1 MINQSDTIAA
11 LAEALSKAQGEME
24 GAKKTANNPH
34 FRNQYADLASVWD
47 ACRDALSSN
56 GLAVIQSPGPMADG
70 RMEMTTTLAH
80 KSGEWMR
87 GTLTIPLGKADAQ
100 AYGSATTYARRYALA
115 AFVGIAP
122 EDDDGNAATAAA
134 PKAERNVTPLRSGP
148 GQRKTPAQAKR
159 DGDSEKFLAE
169 VATLDLEGVR
179 KWFED
184 FDVLTAE
191 VPVQWLDSF
200 RDKLELRREEIMA
213 GARAANGEAELDAA
227 FRGAVG

>member
-47 ACRDALSSN
+47 ACREALSSN

-100 AYGSATTYARRYALA
+100 AYGSATPYARRYALA
-115 AFVGIAP
+115 AVVGIAP

-134 PKAERNVTPLRSGP
+134 PKAERNITPLRSGP
-148 GQRKTPAQAKR
+148 GERKTPAQAKR
-159 DGDSEKFLAE
+159 DGDSEKFKAE
-169 VATLDLEGVR
+169 VASLDLDGVDAWM
-179 KWFED
+179 KD
-184 FDVLTAE
+184 FDARTAHM
-191 VPVQWLDSF
+191 PVQWLDNC
-200 RDKLELRREEIMA
+200 RDTLIIRREELTL
-213 GARAANGEAELDAA
+213 AAAEAELDES

>member
-47 ACRDALSSN
+47 ACREALSRN

-122 EDDDGNAATAAA
+122 EDDDGNAATAAT
-134 PKAERNVTPLRSGP
+134 PKAETKAPP
-148 GQRKTPAQAKR
+148 AGQ
-159 DGDSEKFLAE
+159 SLADRATRLE
-169 VATLDLEGVR
+169 VALKAAKSADGLRKNYNLASDLC
-179 KWFED
+179 
-184 FDVLTAE
+184 
-191 VPVQWLDSF
+191 
-200 RDKLELRREEIMA
+200 
-213 GARAANGEAELDAA
+213 AELDLKDPERLAEIEKLYADRFAA
-227 FRGAVG
+227 LTDADFAKTPELA